1 MASESTVAASRADS
15 TPAAA
20 GGQPSQASDT
30 ADLTAILSAHWRLGY
45 RPSEKLLVAMG
56 PFLCRRAAH
65 LTQQQKHDLTQ
76 LLSDFE
82 FDPGTCSFQMQVAAL
97 HIIHVAAHMLQSS
110 CWMRCR
116 LCRAANAVRDHAA
129 LTSAGPEVER

>member
-1 MASESTVAASRADS
+1 MASESAVPVSCADS

-20 GGQPSQASDT
+20 SGQPSQASDT
-30 ADLTAILSAHWRLGY
+30 ADLTAILSAHWHLGY

-65 LTQQQKHDLTQ
+65 LTQQQKQDLTQ

-82 FDPGTCSFQMQVAAL
+82 FDPGVRPPCVQLAAL
-97 HIIHVAAHMLQSS
+97 H
-110 CWMRCR
+110 
-116 LCRAANAVRDHAA
+116 A
-129 LTSAGPEVER
+129 LMCGF

>member
-1 MASESTVAASRADS
+1 MASESTAAVSRADS
-15 TPAAA
+15 MLAAA

-30 ADLTAILSAHWRLGY
+30 ADLTAILSAHWHLGY

-65 LTQQQKHDLTQ
+65 LTQQQKQDLTQ

-82 FDPGTCSFQMQVAAL
+82 FDPGVRAFQMQLDALHMLIVAAQL
-97 HIIHVAAHMLQSS
+97 LQSVQRHVLQAMPCS
-110 CWMRCR
+110 RCCMRTCSP
-116 LCRAANAVRDHAA
+116 DQ
-129 LTSAGPEVER
+129 